1 MDPSPY
7 DPPQQPGTPPPA
19 GGRDSMGYGFGMG
32 CLAIVL
38 ATVAYVVLGGLMYAA
53 FESTAMQPLTVLL
66 VVFALAP
73 IAAPIVL
80 AVRMRGQGRM
90 QSSKGVFAALLT
102 AVGLGVLL
110 VGACFGLLSTA
121 DFR

>member
-1 MDPSPY
+1 MDPSP
-7 DPPQQPGTPPPA
+7 DLPQPPGTPTSQ

-32 CLAIVL
+32 CVAIVL
-38 ATVAYVVLGGLMYAA
+38 AVVAYIVLGGLFYAA

-66 VVFALAP
+66 LVLALAP

-80 AVRMRGQGRM
+80 ALRMRGQGRM

>member
-7 DPPQQPGTPPPA
+7 DPPQQPGTPTSP

-32 CLAIVL
+32 CLTIFL
-38 ATVAYVVLGGLMYAA
+38 ATVAYAFIGGLLFAA
-53 FESTAMQPLTVLL
+53 IESSEFSAVQALLL
-66 VVFALAP
+66 VLALAP

-80 AVRMRGQGRM
+80 AVRMRGQGRR
-90 QSSKGVFAALLT
+90 QSSKGVFAALLA

>member
-7 DPPQQPGTPPPA
+7 EPPQRPGTPTPE

-38 ATVAYVVLGGLMYAA
+38 ATVAYAIIGGLFFAA
-53 FESTAMQPLTVLL
+53 VDSTAMAPVSVLL
-66 VVFALAP
+66 LVLALAP

-80 AVRMRGQGRM
+80 AVRMRGQGRL